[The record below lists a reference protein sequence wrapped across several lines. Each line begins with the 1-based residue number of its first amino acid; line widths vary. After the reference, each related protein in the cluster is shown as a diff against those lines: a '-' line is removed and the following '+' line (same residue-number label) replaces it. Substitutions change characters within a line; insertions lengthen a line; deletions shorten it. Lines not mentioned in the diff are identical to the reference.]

1 MRKGVRRSLLAC
13 LFLICALLFQTG
25 FVSASDYRPI
35 SFSIEQGSYAIPA
48 DETTALCSMDIRN
61 RDCRANNDC
70 KDKKLQGRLYLY
82 SNGPS
87 CDSIGSKII
96 DLKPY
101 ANLRRSN
108 TPSNTFTQGQIP
120 LITAFGE
127 ISYNRWPSS
136 DGKSG
141 FLFMTATTP
150 KEHPDETFTIQH
162 AGLCAKEANLVFK
175 EYSNR
180 FQTESS
186 IKIDGRHRK
195 TSCEDIFLYSAIGQ
209 HTGVA
214 SGQTL
219 ISGDKRTAQGWMLIE
234 PSEIVSTYQLPLFC
248 SEIEVS
254 IFNTKG
260 FNNQVKRLSAE
271 SESQLIEFVGNSGNN
286 LLRFLFTYDNYE
298 LTDYRV
304 ELDYQS
310 SKVGGARYTITC
322 VDPPNPH
329 EDRDFCESSLE
340 GSFGGNRSSGTGYGC
355 CYTET
360 VEEIY
365 PGADDGSS
373 LEIPRQCIDELFS
386 RANTI
391 IRDDQR
397 EQGVADEIILNC
409 YESES
414 NGGFC
419 WSNAPREECGP
430 EGRGER
436 LSEDPSAYCCHPQSD
451 GDWHGFSNTTGM
463 PHLWNGTASNSTQ
476 DLFCMQTTRINQETN
491 EPEKIGS
498 LQYTS
503 KKNLFAFDKN
513 ETSDLPGVWRECTEE
528 QNNVAYGKWLCHNTT
543 EELEWHRSSCSSELP
558 NSCGPKEGIPY
569 WLRAYR
575 SQGDVDESF
584 WTYDITTPNACTENK
599 RINNQCCYEGRFF
612 IEEHEHTHEQQTFT
626 VKTACVSGTIITGHT
641 EGLGPINNW
650 FSRLGM
656 ASLQLLGGVSS

>member
-1 MRKGVRRSLLAC
+1 MEEFMPKTELGKRVLRKEITDINTILDSGQTILEASIVDILLPGMQDELLMVGQSKGKFGGGRRRVFRQTQKKTREGNKPSFATYAVVGNGDGIVGLGYGKARETVPARDK
-13 LFLICALLFQTG
+13 ALRK
-25 FVSASDYRPI
+25 A
-35 SFSIEQGSYAIPA
+35 
-48 DETTALCSMDIRN
+48 
-61 RDCRANNDC
+61 
-70 KDKKLQGRLYLY
+70 
-82 SNGPS
+82 
-87 CDSIGSKII
+87 KI
-96 DLKPY
+96 
-101 ANLRRSN
+101 N
-108 TPSNTFTQGQIP
+108 
-120 LITAFGE
+120 
-127 ISYNRWPSS
+127 
-136 DGKSG
+136 
-141 FLFMTATTP
+141 
-150 KEHPDETFTIQH
+150 
-162 AGLCAKEANLVFK
+162 VFK
-175 EYSNR
+175 IARGSGSWESTIKEPHTIP
-180 FQTESS
+180 FAVEGSCGSVIVQLFPAPKGKGLVAETE
-186 IKIDGRHRK
+186 IQKILTLAGV
-195 TSCEDIFLYSAIGQ
+195 EDVWSRTF
-209 HTGVA
+209 
-214 SGQTL
+214 GQTL